1 MKPFYY
7 LSDFPERRR
16 AGEELY
22 SRVSQVREKNILPF
36 RAIRDCTAAFMRG
49 ATFTGS

>member
-22 SRVSQVREKNILPF
+22 SRVSQVREKTSCHFARYGIVLLL
-36 RAIRDCTAAFMRG
+36 FMRG

>member
-16 AGEELY
+16 AGKNYIAECPKCG
-22 SRVSQVREKNILPF
+22 KNILPF